1 MNKIVRKYMIL
12 TLACFSYAAAV
23 SLFLDP
29 NALAPGGVTGI
40 SVILSKSIG
49 LGTGTWFLILNIPI
63 LILGAI
69 AFGIK
74 FILSTMYCI
83 AVISVLTDIF
93 SVVFGCVTNDL
104 LLAGIAGASL
114 LALGIGLVMKQ
125 GATTGGMDIIVK
137 LLKRKFPYQNTGSL
151 FLILDVAVVA
161 ASAIVF
167 RNMDLALYAG
177 LVVFLI
183 SNVLDLVLYGKDKA
197 KLLFIISDNAE
208 EIAERILSELD
219 VGITFVEGQGAYSK
233 RNKKV
238 ILCVV
243 KKQVA
248 IKTEQIVK
256 ETDPQAFMIISSAS
270 EIYGE
275 GYKSYYAEKL

>member
-69 AFGIK
+69 AFGIR

-83 AVISVLTDIF
+83 AVISVLTDVF

-104 LLAGIAGASL
+104 LLAGMVGASL
-114 LALGIGLVMKQ
+114 LALGIGMVMKQ

-137 LLKRKFPYQNTGSL
+137 LLKRRFPYQNTGSL
-151 FLILDVAVVA
+151 FLILDVTVVA

-167 RNMDLALYAG
+167 RDMDLALYAG

-183 SNVLDLVLYGKDKA
+183 SNVLDIVLYGKDKA